1 MDCKDWI
8 KERKK
13 LWKITNGDI
22 EADFKWRVA
31 SWREIVLNEV
41 IFKEVLEKPWLL
53 IELQFVVIDKEFNE
67 VPFF

>member
-67 VPFF
+67 VPF